1 MGLFSLGGIG
11 SFITDAASSA
21 FNAHLGRQNARNN
34 AALSRENWA
43 YMQSN
48 AHQLEVQDLK
58 NAGLNP
64 ILSATNS
71 QIAGMG
77 SVSGQNG
84 SSDGLGSS
92 ILAAASAKELKRMDL
107 ENELLKTKVDAAKN
121 GITVKDDGSIER
133 TAADE
138 RFSAGT
144 ENLKAD
150 TAEKT
155 SAKNV
160 NDANVGY
167 IKQQTVSL
175 KDITKAQVDEIRQN
189 ITNSIEQTKALVE
202 KYGAESAQ
210 ARASASLAYKQIETE
225 AAKAALYL
233 SQKTHEDWDSNRI
246 IKELSDPD
254 SNLHRDYRNSPV
266 GTILGYIGEGIKD
279 LTPFRFGLGLR
290 K

>member
-1 MGLFSLGGIG
+1 MGLFSLGGLG

-58 NAGLNP
+58 DAGLNP

-121 GITVKDDGSIER
+121 GIVVKDDGSIER

-144 ENLKAD
+144 DNLKAD

-175 KDITKAQVDEIRQN
+175 KDITRAQVAQINQDIQ
-189 ITNSIEQTKALVE
+189 NSIEQTKALVE
-202 KYGAESAQ
+202 KYGAESQQ
-210 ARASASLAYKQIETE
+210 ARASAALAYKQIETE
-225 AAKAALYL
+225 ASKVALYL
-233 SQKTHEDWDSNRI
+233 SQKTNTDWDTNRV

-254 SNLHRDYRNSPV
+254 SNLHRDYRNTPV
-266 GTILGYIGEGIKD
+266 GTLLGYLGEAIKD
-279 LTPFRFGLGLR
+279 VTPFRFALGVR

>member
-1 MGLFSLGGIG
+1 MSFLGGLLG
-11 SFITDAASSA
+11 TAVSA
-21 FNAHLGRQNARNN
+21 LAGHWSAKQNAKI
-34 AALSRENWA
+34 SRDQWA
-43 YMQSN
+43 YQQSN
-48 AHQLEVQDLK
+48 AHQLEVQDLR

-64 ILSATNS
+64 ILSASNS
-71 QIAGMG
+71 QIASMPQ
-77 SVSGQNG
+77 VSDNG
-84 SSDGLGSS
+84 AAGASANILSSTVQ
-92 ILAAASAKELKRMDL
+92 AASAKELKRMDL

-121 GITVKDDGSIER
+121 GITVKDNGTIER

-160 NDANVGY
+160 NEANVGY

-175 KDITKAQVDEIRQN
+175 KDITQAQVSQIKQDIQ
-189 ITNSIEQTKALVE
+189 NSIEQTKALVE
-202 KYGAESAQ
+202 KYGAESQQ
-210 ARASASLAYKQIETE
+210 ARASAALAYKQIETE
-225 AAKAALYL
+225 ASKAALYL
-233 SQKTHEDWDSNRI
+233 SQKTNTDWDTNRV

-254 SNLHRDYRNSPV
+254 SNLHRDYRNTPV
-266 GTILGYIGEGIKD
+266 GTLLGYLGEAIKD
-279 LTPFRFGLGLR
+279 VTPFRFALGVR

>member
-1 MGLFSLGGIG
+1 MSFLGGLLN
-11 SFITDAASSA
+11 TAVSA
-21 FNAHLGRQNARNN
+21 LAGHWSAKQNAKI
-34 AALSRENWA
+34 SRDQWA
-43 YMQSN
+43 YQQSN
-48 AHQLEVQDLK
+48 AHQLEVQDLR

-64 ILSATNS
+64 ILSASNS
-71 QIAGMG
+71 QIASMPQ
-77 SVSGQNG
+77 VSDNG
-84 SSDGLGSS
+84 AAGASANILSSTVQ
-92 ILAAASAKELKRMDL
+92 AASAKELKRMDL

-121 GITVKDDGSIER
+121 GITVKDNGTIER

-160 NDANVGY
+160 NEANVGY

-175 KDITKAQVDEIRQN
+175 KDITQAQVSQIKQDIQ
-189 ITNSIEQTKALVE
+189 NSIEQTKALVE
-202 KYGAESAQ
+202 KYGAESQQ
-210 ARASASLAYKQIETE
+210 ARASAALAYKQIETE
-225 AAKAALYL
+225 ASKAALYL
-233 SQKTHEDWDSNRI
+233 SQKTNTDWDTNRV

-254 SNLHRDYRNSPV
+254 SNLHRDYRNTPV
-266 GTILGYIGEGIKD
+266 GTLLGYLGEAIKD
-279 LTPFRFGLGLR
+279 VTPFRFALGVR